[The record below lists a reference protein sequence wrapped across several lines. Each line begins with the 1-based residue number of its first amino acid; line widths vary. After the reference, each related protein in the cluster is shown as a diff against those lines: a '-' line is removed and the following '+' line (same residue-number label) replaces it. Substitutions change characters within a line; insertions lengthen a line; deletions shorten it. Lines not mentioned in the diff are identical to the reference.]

1 MLLGGDGASGAEAAA
16 EVLGSLRGLA
26 AKLGQMGSYVDGIVP
41 EKQREAYENSLRML
55 RAQAPRSSTPEIRAF
70 VEAELGGTI
79 ESLFLEWNDEPIASA
94 SIGQVHAAKLPGGTE
109 VAVKVQHP
117 KVRQAVE
124 SDLKN
129 AGMLETLA
137 GAMGG
142 RRFDSKALLE
152 VVRSRFRE
160 ELDYRL
166 EGTRIQDFARIHGGD
181 PTIRIPRLIEERS
194 SGGVLTTEF
203 VRGLDFEEACVATE
217 EERRAWARTMWRFVF
232 KGILAGGMF
241 NADPHPGNYIFQSDG
256 KVVFLD
262 FGCVQ
267 LIPDT
272 HRPFARA
279 VHRAAI
285 RKDVADFRANVSLL
299 IGARPGA
306 LETMACDYCRT
317 CFEPI
322 YGSPYR
328 ITREYAGSLV
338 SEMKDM
344 GLKAR
349 KLPAS
354 EFFTMPSDMLFMN
367 RLQFGFFSVLARL
380 DVEVDYRA
388 VEDEFLSKLES
399 ETVDVSVLPAREL

>member
-1 MLLGGDGASGAEAAA
+1 MAALGARAGGGLLLGRDGASGAEAAA

-41 EKQREAYENSLRML
+41 EKQREAYETSLRVL
-55 RAQAPRSSTPEIRAF
+55 RAQAPRSSVQEVRAF
-70 VEAELGGTI
+70 VEIELGGTI
-79 ESLFLEWNDEPIASA
+79 ESLFSEWNDEPIASA
-94 SIGQVHAAKLPGGTE
+94 SIGQVHAAKLLDGTE

-129 AGMLETLA
+129 AGMLETFA

-142 RRFDSKALLE
+142 RRFDSKGLLE
-152 VVRSRFRE
+152 VVRARFRE

-166 EGTRIQDFARIHGGD
+166 EGERLGDFARIHAGD
-181 PTIRIPRLIEERS
+181 PTIRIPRLIEDRS

-203 VRGLDFEEACVATE
+203 VRGLDFEEACVASE

-232 KGILAGGMF
+232 KGILDGGMF

-267 LIPDT
+267 VVPDVR
-272 HRPFARA
+272 RPHARA
-279 VHRAAI
+279 IHRAAI
-285 RKDVADFRANVSLL
+285 RGDLTDFRANVSRLVE
-299 IGARPGA
+299 ARPGA
-306 LETMACDYCRT
+306 METMACDYCLR
-317 CFEPI
+317 CFEPVLR
-322 YGSPYR
+322 SPYR
-328 ITREYAGSLV
+328 ITRAYAGSLV
-338 SEMKDM
+338 ADMKEI
-344 GLKAR
+344 GLRAR
-349 KLPAS
+349 KVPPA
-354 EFFTMPSDMLFMN
+354 EFFTMPTEMLFMN

-380 DVEVDYRA
+380 DVEVDYAA
-388 VEDEFLSKLES
+388 VEDEFLSKL
-399 ETVDVSVLPAREL
+399 